1 MCYCINKFQE
11 LNTVRELENPSIH
24 ILNFVVPAE
33 FYNFTNVLSI
43 LAFLGYITVRLTTAD
58 FAGVGL

>member
-1 MCYCINKFQE
+1 MR
-11 LNTVRELENPSIH
+11 VRKSQHP
-24 ILNFVVPAE
+24 NFVMPAE

-43 LAFLGYITVRLTTAD
+43 TVFLGYITVQLTTAD